1 LLLHLSYANPL
12 ITAGLI
18 LALIIAT
25 ALALV
30 SGVLARAWMHERA
43 ALVQLTGEFEARI
56 AAAVAEREA
65 AVIQTKRLKRLRA
78 LAQVAS
84 GVAHEFNNI
93 LQAVVGALE
102 IIRRHPDDSTSVV
115 RMVDLAL
122 AAAARGG
129 IITRRL
135 LGFANRAPLHATAAD
150 IAAMLTALCDP
161 LSDIL
166 GTPITLSLQP
176 DLPRVLIDRDE
187 LEVALVNLTSNARDA
202 MPGGGTLAISATVV
216 TLNGSGRPRATL
228 AAGQYLCIAVK
239 DTGTGMT
246 PDILARATEPF
257 FTTKPFGAGTGLGL
271 SMAKGF
277 AEQSGGGLTVE
288 SAPGVGT
295 TVTVWL
301 RVSDDVSIHAPTGA
315 TQ

>member
-1 LLLHLSYANPL
+1 LLLKLPYANPL

-18 LALIIAT
+18 LALIIVT

-102 IIRRHPDDSTSVV
+102 IIRRHPDDSASVV
-115 RMVDLAL
+115 RMVDL
-122 AAAARGG
+122 
-129 IITRRL
+129 
-135 LGFANRAPLHATAAD
+135 D

-176 DLPRVLIDRDE
+176 DLPLVLIDRDE

-228 AAGQYLCIAVK
+228 AAGQYLCIAVR